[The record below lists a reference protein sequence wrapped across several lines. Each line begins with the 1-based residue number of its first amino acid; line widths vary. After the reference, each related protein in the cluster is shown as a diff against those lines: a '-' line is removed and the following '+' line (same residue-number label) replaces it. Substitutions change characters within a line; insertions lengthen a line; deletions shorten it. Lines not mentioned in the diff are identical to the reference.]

1 MAKELHD
8 IQADKQKRYQKSNW
22 CQYYE
27 SATGDKDVGFVWNKK
42 HRYRGALGLKRPSVQ
57 DNTDKLTLLLF

>member
-1 MAKELHD
+1 MIYRQINRKD
-8 IQADKQKRYQKSNW
+8 IRKVIGVSTTSQPQ
-22 CQYYE
+22 E
-27 SATGDKDVGFVWNKK
+27 GDKDVGFVWNKK